1 MSSQFDRIENRLQQ
15 FIESTLNRLPW
26 RDSQP
31 KLALPLVAALRYQ
44 FELDPQSVEPLPD
57 RINVFLQPDNCA
69 AWESHVDWQDW
80 LARVIMELTAEL
92 NRSFAREPEV
102 RFVPDT
108 EMDRKDVR
116 VVLTFQEVDVSSTA
130 VLASESDPAE
140 LAPSSEVQSGPYLI
154 LEDNRIFPLK
164 SPVTNIGRRETNDLV
179 LADIRISR
187 EHAQIRISHGEC
199 MLFDLNSTGGTF
211 VNGHRITTYR
221 LQPGDVI
228 VLAGTNL
235 IYGEESPQK
244 PRTTGTSPANLA
256 PHDGTPL

>member
-15 FIESTLNRLPW
+15 FLESTLNRLPW

-57 RINVFLQPDNCA
+57 RVNIFLQPDICA
-69 AWESHVDWQDW
+69 AWESHADWQNW
-80 LARVIMELTAEL
+80 LARVIMELTTEL
-92 NRSFAREPEV
+92 NRSFVREPEV
-102 RFVPDT
+102 RFVPDQ

-116 VVLTFQEVDVSSTA
+116 VVLTFQEVDTSSTA
-130 VLASESDPAE
+130 VLANDSESGE
-140 LAPSSEVQSGPYLI
+140 LAPSADVQTGPYLI

-164 SPVTNIGRRETNDLV
+164 SPVTNIGRRESNDLV

-187 EHAQIRISHGEC
+187 EHAQIRFIHGEC

-211 VNGHRITTYR
+211 VNGHRITTYK

-244 PRTTGTSPANLA
+244 PRTTGTSPANLT
-256 PHDGTPL
+256 PHDGIPL